1 MRSSDQRRPGWWKWM
16 LAGLGVLAVV
26 AILWL
31 RRGAES
37 QLAALRAQGHPVS
50 LQDLEQRL
58 SPEVVQGRQNAL
70 KLVQS
75 VESLRRNANRSV
87 PPRSRSASASDRAW
101 AQQQLGGE
109 NSSGWI
115 QIHEH
120 LRAGPRCSADYT
132 LGPFNPNIAVLAGAR
147 ETAVAFQT
155 EAVASAILGD
165 TARAGQALTDA
176 VKVGRTIESGGVL
189 IDYLVRVACDVFA
202 MQAAESVFSLVQL
215 DDATLVAL
223 QSGFQVAEGTNEL
236 ARALIGERA
245 LGVTAFSQIT
255 PSRMVL
261 ASNAASGLPLA
272 TAPPPSTGQ
281 DLMFEIYR
289 TFLLG
294 PDQRYYLSQ
303 MARLIRATETPVP
316 EGLKRV
322 SELEAALRQD
332 WFPSS
337 RMYSRITLPDAFK
350 AMAKNARH
358 LAVMRCAQTA
368 CAVERYQLKHQ
379 KLPPTLDALVP
390 EFLDPIPEDPMTG
403 EPLKYLIR
411 GEGYVVYGVGED
423 GTDDR
428 GQEWQKKPAGWDYTF
443 VVE

>member
-1 MRSSDQRRPGWWKWM
+1 MRSSDQRRSGWWKWS
-16 LAGLGVLAVV
+16 LAGLGVLVLV

-50 LQDLEQRL
+50 LKDLERRL
-58 SPEVVQGRQNAL
+58 SPELVQGRQNAL
-70 KLVQS
+70 KLVQN
-75 VESLRRNANRSV
+75 VESLRRNTNRSV
-87 PPRSRSASASDRAW
+87 PPRSRSVSATDRTW

-109 NSSGWI
+109 NASVWV
-115 QIHEH
+115 QLHEQ
-120 LRAGPRCSADYT
+120 LRAGPRFFSDNSG
-132 LGPFNPNIAVLAGAR
+132 GPFNPNIAVLAGAR
-147 ETAVAFQT
+147 ETVVALQT

-176 VKVGRTIESGGVL
+176 VSVGRMVESGGVL
-189 IDYLVRVACDVFA
+189 IDYLVRITCDVFA
-202 MQAAESVFSLVQL
+202 TRATESVFSLVQL

-223 QSGFQVAEGTNEL
+223 QSGFRVAEGTNEL
-236 ARALIGERA
+236 AQALIGERA
-245 LGVTAFSQIT
+245 LGVTAFSQLT

-261 ASNAASGLPLA
+261 AANNASALPPA
-272 TAPPPSTGQ
+272 AAPPPSTGQ
-281 DLMFEIYR
+281 DLMFEVYR

-303 MARLIRATETPVP
+303 MARLIQATETPVP
-316 EGLKRV
+316 AGLKRV
-322 SELEAALRQD
+322 SELENALRQD

-337 RMYSRITLPDAFK
+337 RLYSRITLPDLFK
-350 AMAKNARH
+350 AIGKNARH

-390 EFLDPIPEDPMTG
+390 EFLDSIPEDPMTG

-411 GEGYVVYGVGED
+411 GEGYVIYGVGED

-428 GQEWQKKPAGWDYTF
+428 GQEPQKKPAGWDYTF